1 MSEDTQQIADLVDRA
16 NAGDDR
22 AREHLLQWLEPVLRG
37 FFIKRISLRPEVDD
51 LVQNTLVRVHQGL
64 PSLRESGSL
73 KAFSLKAALYELQ
86 DYYRGRYGSK
96 ERPVD
101 VAEADRQE
109 SQMASSVSI
118 DLDRALAALTPQA
131 RRIIELK
138 EYGYKYAEIAE
149 SIGSTEAAVKMQV
162 KRAFERM
169 RTNLAVIALLFI
181 VLLFA

>member
-1 MSEDTQQIADLVDRA
+1 MKEHTEQIADLVDRA
-16 NAGDDR
+16 NAGDER

-86 DYYRGRYGSK
+86 DYYRGRYSSK
-96 ERPVD
+96 ERPM
-101 VAEADRQE
+101 EGADFHDSEERLR
-109 SQMASSVSI
+109 SSVSI

-131 RRIIELK
+131 RRIIELR
-138 EYGYKYAEIAE
+138 EYGYKYVEIAE

-162 KRAFERM
+162 KRAFERL
-169 RTNLAVIALLFI
+169 RTILAFI
-181 VLLFA
+181 VLLSIMLLFA